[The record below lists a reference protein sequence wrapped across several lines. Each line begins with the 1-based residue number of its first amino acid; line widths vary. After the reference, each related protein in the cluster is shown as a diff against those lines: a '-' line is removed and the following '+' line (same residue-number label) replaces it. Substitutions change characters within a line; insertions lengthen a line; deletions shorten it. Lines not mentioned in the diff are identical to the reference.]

1 MTDAAQPSTP
11 PTLDRV
17 APARGFVYS
26 EQDRRMVDTLK
37 ALSADAVEKAG
48 HGHPGTAISLAP
60 VAWQLYQNVMH
71 LDPTDDRWEGR
82 DRFILSA
89 GHASL
94 IQYLQLFAAGAG
106 LEIEDIQGLRTEGSR
121 TPGHPEYGHT
131 HGVEVT
137 TGPLGQGLAMGVGFA
152 YEQRRVRGLMD
163 PDAAPGT
170 SPFDHH
176 VFVLASDGDI
186 QEGVAAEAS
195 SLAGHQE
202 LGNLVVV
209 YDANRISIEDD
220 TDVAFTEDVAR
231 RYEAYGW
238 HVQEVDWTNGA
249 QGHAVTEYTED
260 VEALYDALVA
270 AKAET
275 GRPSLIKLRTVI
287 GWPSPTK
294 QNTGGIHG
302 SKLGTDE
309 VAGLKEGLGLD
320 PTRSFDVDPELLAG
334 ARSIAERSA
343 EYRRG
348 WEAAFQAWREAHP
361 ENARLYDRLAGRE
374 LPAGFADAFPSW
386 DADEKGLATRAA
398 SGEVLT
404 ALAPVMP
411 ELWGGSADL
420 AGSNN
425 TTMKGEPSFIPARRS
440 TATWQGDEHGRTLH
454 FGIRE
459 FAAGAIVNGITIGGL
474 TRAYMGT
481 FLTFSDYMRP
491 AVRLAALMGTPSTY
505 VWTHDS
511 IGLGEDGPTHQPVEH
526 LAALRAI
533 PGLDV
538 VRPADANETAWAWR
552 TVLEHRDRPA
562 GLILSR
568 QSLPVLPRDTD
579 GFAPASG
586 VARGAYV
593 LIDAT
598 DADGAPTPARA
609 LLIAT
614 GSEVSVAVRARALL
628 QADGVPTRVVSAP
641 CLEWFAEQE
650 EAYRAEVLPDGPDA
664 PVRVSVEA
672 GVAMP
677 WFEHTVTASSPGA
690 RVSLEHYGES
700 ADGARLM
707 EKYGFTGEH
716 VAEVTRGLL

>member
-106 LEIEDIQGLRTEGSR
+106 LEIEDIQALRTEGSR

-220 TDVAFTEDVAR
+220 TDVAFTEDVVR

-309 VAGLKEGLGLD
+309 VAGLK
-320 PTRSFDVDPELLAG
+320 
-334 ARSIAERSA
+334 
-343 EYRRG
+343 
-348 WEAAFQAWREAHP
+348 
-361 ENARLYDRLAGRE
+361 
-374 LPAGFADAFPSW
+374 
-386 DADEKGLATRAA
+386 
-398 SGEVLT
+398 
-404 ALAPVMP
+404 
-411 ELWGGSADL
+411 
-420 AGSNN
+420 
-425 TTMKGEPSFIPARRS
+425 
-440 TATWQGDEHGRTLH
+440 
-454 FGIRE
+454 
-459 FAAGAIVNGITIGGL
+459 
-474 TRAYMGT
+474 
-481 FLTFSDYMRP
+481 
-491 AVRLAALMGTPSTY
+491 
-505 VWTHDS
+505 
-511 IGLGEDGPTHQPVEH
+511 
-526 LAALRAI
+526 
-533 PGLDV
+533 
-538 VRPADANETAWAWR
+538 
-552 TVLEHRDRPA
+552 
-562 GLILSR
+562 
-568 QSLPVLPRDTD
+568 
-579 GFAPASG
+579 
-586 VARGAYV
+586 
-593 LIDAT
+593 
-598 DADGAPTPARA
+598 
-609 LLIAT
+609 
-614 GSEVSVAVRARALL
+614 
-628 QADGVPTRVVSAP
+628 
-641 CLEWFAEQE
+641 
-650 EAYRAEVLPDGPDA
+650 
-664 PVRVSVEA
+664 
-672 GVAMP
+672 
-677 WFEHTVTASSPGA
+677 
-690 RVSLEHYGES
+690 
-700 ADGARLM
+700 
-707 EKYGFTGEH
+707 
-716 VAEVTRGLL
+716 

>member
-1 MTDAAQPSTP
+1 MTDTASTA
-11 PTLDRV
+11 LDRTL
-17 APARGFVYS
+17 PARDFVYD

-37 ALSADAVEKAG
+37 VLAADAVEKAG
-48 HGHPGTAISLAP
+48 HGHPGTAISLSP

-71 LDPTDDRWEGR
+71 LDPSDDRWEGR

-106 LEIEDIQGLRTEGSR
+106 LELEDIAALRTEGSL

-137 TGPLGQGLAMGVGFA
+137 TGPLGQGLAMAVGFA
-152 YEQRRVRGLMD
+152 YEQRRLRGLMD

-186 QEGVAAEAS
+186 QEGVSSEAS

-220 TDVAFTEDVAR
+220 TDISFTEDVAK

-238 HVQEVDWTNGA
+238 HVQEVDWSNGA
-249 QGHAVTEYTED
+249 QGHEVTEYTEGVQD
-260 VEALYDALVA
+260 LYEALVA

-302 SKLGTDE
+302 SKLGGDE
-309 VAGLKEGLGLD
+309 VVGLKEALGFD
-320 PTRSFDVDPELLAG
+320 PQKSFDVDPEVLAR
-334 ARSIAERSA
+334 ARSISERSA
-343 EYRRG
+343 AYRET
-348 WEAAFQAWREAHP
+348 WEAAFAAWREAHP
-361 ENARLYDRLAGRE
+361 ENARLYDRLASRE
-374 LPAGFADAFPSW
+374 LPAGFEDAFPSW
-386 DADEKGLATRAA
+386 DADEKGVATRAA
-398 SGEVLT
+398 SGKVLT

-425 TTMKGEPSFIPARRS
+425 TTMEGEPSFIPAHRS
-440 TATWQGDEHGRTLH
+440 TAAWQGDPFGRTLH

-481 FLTFSDYMRP
+481 FLTFSDYMRG
-491 AVRLAALMGTPSTY
+491 AVRLAALMGTPAVY

-511 IGLGEDGPTHQPVEH
+511 VGLGEDGPTHQPVEH

-552 TVLEHRDRPA
+552 TILQHRDRPA
-562 GLILSR
+562 GLVLTR
-568 QSLPVLPRDTD
+568 QNVPVLPRGTE
-579 GFAPASG
+579 GFAPADG

-593 LIDAT
+593 LV
-598 DADGAPTPARA
+598 DGADASGAAAPARVV
-609 LLIAT
+609 LIAT
-614 GSEVSVAVRARALL
+614 GSEVSVAVGARELL
-628 QADGVPTRVVSAP
+628 QAEGVPTRVVSAP
-641 CLEWFAEQE
+641 CLEWFAEQD
-650 EAYRAEVLPDGPDA
+650 EAYRAEVLPDGPGA

-672 GVAMP
+672 GIAMP
-677 WFEHTVTASSPGA
+677 WHELTVTQSSRGA

-700 ADGARLM
+700 ADGPHLLK
-707 EKYGFTGEH
+707 KYGFSPEN
-716 VAEVTRGLL
+716 VADAARGLL